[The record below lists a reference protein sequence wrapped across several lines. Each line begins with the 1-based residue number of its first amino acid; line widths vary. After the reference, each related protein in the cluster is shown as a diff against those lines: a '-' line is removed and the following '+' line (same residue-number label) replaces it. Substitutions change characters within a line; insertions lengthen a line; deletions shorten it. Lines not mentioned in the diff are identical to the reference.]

1 MDDTKRNT
9 TSEELSTKETAH
21 LKNLEELFAAA
32 PPNQLRQSIHEI
44 YLTYI
49 IQNHEMLP
57 VNFTRIATN
66 IYYLLDFLEKM
77 EKK

>member
-1 MDDTKRNT
+1 MDDIKLT
-9 TSEELSTKETAH
+9 TNNELEIAK
-21 LKNLEELFAAA
+21 KLEELFASA

-57 VNFTRIATN
+57 GNFTRIATN

-77 EKK
+77 EKE